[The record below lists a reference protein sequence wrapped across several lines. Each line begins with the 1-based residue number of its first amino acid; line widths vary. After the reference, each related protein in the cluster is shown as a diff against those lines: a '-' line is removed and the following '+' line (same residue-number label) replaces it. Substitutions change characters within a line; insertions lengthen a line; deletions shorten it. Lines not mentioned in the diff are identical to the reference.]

1 MRTHGMGLAW
11 MMSGLGRIIGPA
23 GVGLIAGSDDPIDP
37 HATLS
42 ALEPGFMFLAGF
54 SLLVLL
60 GFALVKLEPHGSDLE
75 SFHAQLAAERSDA
88 AEVRA

>member
-1 MRTHGMGLAW
+1 
-11 MMSGLGRIIGPA
+11 
-23 GVGLIAGSDDPIDP
+23 
-37 HATLS
+37 
-42 ALEPGFMFLAGF
+42 
-54 SLLVLL
+54 L

>member
-1 MRTHGMGLAW
+1 
-11 MMSGLGRIIGPA
+11 
-23 GVGLIAGSDDPIDP
+23 
-37 HATLS
+37 
-42 ALEPGFMFLAGF
+42 MFLAGF